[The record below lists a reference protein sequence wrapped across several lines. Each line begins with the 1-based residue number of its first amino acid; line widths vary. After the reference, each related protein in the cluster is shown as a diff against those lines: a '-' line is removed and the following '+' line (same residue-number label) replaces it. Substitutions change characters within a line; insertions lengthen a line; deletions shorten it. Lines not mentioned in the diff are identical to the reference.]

1 MPAAPQPPLIY
12 FYGVAPVWGAAPSSL
27 EIDDGV
33 IPTMPVELKP
43 AGAVTAIVS
52 AFGEEPEL
60 TVQETGGIE
69 WDQSRVLAHHRVL
82 DALCNR
88 MPLLPAKFGAV
99 FRGLDQLLAYI
110 AENENRFRAN
120 LSQVEGCREWGVK
133 FTGSLEQARAAV
145 CSAPEFAARER
156 EIQEASAGK
165 AFILRK
171 KLTQA
176 IEDAA
181 QSALTEAIGGL
192 CEELAGL
199 ARAHSQVN
207 SSDGRATA
215 DESILLCENA
225 YLVEDSRR
233 QHFLEVLS
241 RPQHCSEGLG
251 ISARVTGPWPP
262 YNFVSMSPRA
272 EDG

>member
-1 MPAAPQPPLIY
+1 MAAEPQPSLIY
-12 FYGVAPVWGAAPSSL
+12 FYGVAPVWGAAPPAL
-27 EIDDGV
+27 GIEEGV
-33 IPTMPVELKP
+33 IPRMTVELKP

-60 TVQETGGIE
+60 TEQGAGGIE

-82 DALCNR
+82 DAVSAR

-99 FRGLDQLLAYI
+99 FSSMDRLLAYI
-110 AENENRFRAN
+110 AENETRFRAN

-133 FTGSLEQARAAV
+133 FTGSLERARAAV
-145 CSAPEFAARER
+145 CRGAEFEARER
-156 EIQEASAGK
+156 EIHEASAGK
-165 AFILRK
+165 AFILRR

-192 CEELAGL
+192 CDELAGL
-199 ARAHSQVN
+199 ARAHRQVN
-207 SSDGRATA
+207 STDGRAGGH
-215 DESILLCENA
+215 ESVLLCESA
-225 YLVEDSRR
+225 YLVEDSRK
-233 QHFLEVLS
+233 QQFLEALS
-241 RPQHCSEGLG
+241 LPQARLEALC

-262 YNFVSMSPRA
+262 YNFVSVSARA
-272 EDG
+272 GDG

>member
-1 MPAAPQPPLIY
+1 MAAEPQPSLIY
-12 FYGVAPVWGAAPSSL
+12 FYGVAPGAAPRAL
-27 EIDDGV
+27 GIEDGV
-33 IPTMPVELKP
+33 IPSMPVELKP

-52 AFGEEPEL
+52 AFGEGPEL
-60 TVQETGGIE
+60 IQQGAGEIE

-82 DALCNR
+82 DALSAR

-99 FRGLDQLLAYI
+99 FRGLDQVLAYV
-110 AENENRFRAN
+110 AANESCFRAN

-133 FTGSLEQARAAV
+133 FAGSLERARAGV
-145 CSAPEFAARER
+145 CRDPEFEARER
-156 EIQEASAGK
+156 EIKEASAGK

-181 QSALTEAIGGL
+181 QSALTEAISGMFD
-192 CEELAGL
+192 ELAAL
-199 ARAHSQVN
+199 ARAYHQVN
-207 SSDGRATA
+207 STDGRAAA
-215 DESILLCENA
+215 DESILLCESA
-225 YLVEDSRR
+225 YLVEDCRK
-233 QHFLEVLS
+233 QQFLDVLS
-241 RPQHCSEGLG
+241 RPQPGLEVLG

-262 YNFVSMSPRA
+262 YNFVSMSPRR